1 MRKREH
7 LFKKIIFWVS
17 VFLFFAVI
25 YLKLITTKGSY
36 NNLNAKNKD
45 YDTLVSFTKN

>member
-1 MRKREH
+1 MLSLIENW
-7 LFKKIIFWVS
+7 IT
-17 VFLFFAVI
+17 
-25 YLKLITTKGSY
+25 LKLITTKGSY